1 MSLLTSV
8 IFFAYSV
15 PVNISVICAVIRKVL
30 LFAYDCPA
38 VVTCRNTHLL
48 HLNSMPVFVV
58 LLIFAVCAV
67 SEKNANGSVARSK
80 IMYIDP
86 IL

>member
-1 MSLLTSV
+1 MSLLAAV

-15 PVNISVICAVIRKVL
+15 LVSISVICTVIRKIF
-30 LFAYDCPA
+30 LFAYDCPD
-38 VVTCRNTHLL
+38 VVTCRNAHLS
-48 HLNSMPVFVV
+48 HLNSMPVFTV

-67 SEKNANGSVARSK
+67 SEKNASGSVARSK
-80 IMYIDP
+80 INYIDP